1 MVWVLYSCRVLV
13 CMEFHDPFLAEG
25 VDAESQIVDRPG
37 KGEWIEGVSGC
48 LGKKG
53 NDLFHKSMFFSTF
66 GRYSRRSVICAVL
79 EVQKSY

>member
-1 MVWVLYSCRVLV
+1 MVGVLYSCWVLV
-13 CMEFHDPFLAEG
+13 RLEFHDPFLAEG

-37 KGEWIEGVSGC
+37 KGERIKGVSGC

-66 GRYSRRSVICAVL
+66 GRYSRRNDNCAVL